1 METAITEGVQI
12 TVNTQ
17 FRPDFSQITENQF
30 FFNYRVHI
38 ENQNSFDVQL
48 LNRDWY
54 IFDSLNDP
62 NFVSGNGVVGEQ
74 PILKPGQEFS
84 YTSGC
89 ELFSEIGFMKGFY
102 TFKNLQNG
110 ELFQVFIPKFKLI
123 YPPKLN

>member
-1 METAITEGVQI
+1 METAITEGVKI

-17 FRPDFSQITENQF
+17 FRSDLSHVKDNQY
-30 FFNYRVHI
+30 FFNYRI
-38 ENQNSFDVQL
+38 EMENHNNFNVQL

-54 IFDSLNDP
+54 IFDSLNEP

-74 PILKPGQEFS
+74 PILKPGERFS

-89 ELFSEIGFMKGFY
+89 ELFSEVGFMKGFY
-102 TFKNLQNG
+102 TFKNLNEG
-110 ELFQVFIPKFKLI
+110 KLFQVYVPTFKLI